1 MFVEGGACAT
11 AQWHNGQS
19 KPDDDDRDKTVF
31 HNTTADLQ
39 DQDQDQDHSVQD
51 QDRFFLV

>member
-19 KPDDDDRDKTVF
+19 KPAAAPPVWDATV
-31 HNTTADLQ
+31 ADPLRQ
-39 DQDQDQDHSVQD
+39 LALFPYVLTRQIW
-51 QDRFFLV
+51 